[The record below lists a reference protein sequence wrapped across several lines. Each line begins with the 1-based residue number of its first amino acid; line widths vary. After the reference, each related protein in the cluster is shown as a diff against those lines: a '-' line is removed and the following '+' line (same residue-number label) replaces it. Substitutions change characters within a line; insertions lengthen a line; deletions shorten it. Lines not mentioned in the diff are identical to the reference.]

1 MATTAISSRIQR
13 PEGAQ
18 RLGQA
23 LWMMVGERISSHED
37 LLWANSLLGTGGERV
52 LWQALSDWR
61 CLSVEGRLLAR
72 PLAALLCAVWEAAP
86 EADVS
91 LLWTLPEGIQVD
103 NVDPMGYAKGIG
115 SLIRGARERL
125 MLLAPY
131 LEGQG
136 IGQLQEELLGALARG
151 VLVVLVTQD
160 ANSLGSWASDSLES
174 LRREA
179 RGLPGHLLVYSA
191 PVTALVL
198 LHSKLIVVDG
208 VSAAIG
214 SANFTGNALL
224 RNLETGVVVGAQQ
237 AFEIERVVRAV
248 IELGQVRLVFSTEPP
263 LLGVVVTGSAS

>member
-1 MATTAISSRIQR
+1 MATTVISSRIQR

-23 LWMMVGERISSHED
+23 LWMMVGERIGSHED
-37 LLWANSLLGTGGERV
+37 LLWANSLLGTEGERL

-86 EADVS
+86 EADAS
-91 LLWTLPEGIQVD
+91 LLWTLPEGLQVD
-103 NVDPMGYAKGIG
+103 GVDPTGYAKGVRA
-115 SLIRGARERL
+115 LISSSRERL

-136 IGQLQEELLGALARG
+136 IGQLQDELLDALARG
-151 VLVVLVTQD
+151 VPVVVVTQD
-160 ANSLGSWASDSLES
+160 ANSLGSCASDSLES

-179 RGLPGHLLVYSA
+179 RGLPGRLLVYSA
-191 PVTALVL
+191 PGAAPVL

-214 SANFTGNALL
+214 SANLTGNALL
-224 RNLETGVVVGAQQ
+224 RNLETGVIVGAQQ
-237 AFEIERVVRAV
+237 ALEIERVVQAA
-248 IELGQVRLVFSTEPP
+248 IELGQVRLVFSIEP
-263 LLGVVVTGSAS
+263 